1 MRIGLGVVMC
11 TARPAA
17 AAAAADQNRPS
28 KRTRAEQGAL
38 PASPC
43 SRLTVDAGAK
53 AERHSSAAAAAAS
66 HADAAVSECGACI
79 VVGLGLCARVT
90 VCALLDG
97 TLLCCVECV
106 CVFSVACVSVFVI
119 ATVRSVCC
127 AHRLNPTGG
136 AQGAP
141 TDELRACVYVGL
153 CPGSF

>member
-1 MRIGLGVVMC
+1 MLQQQRLRMRMPLCPSVVRASLWVSFCVLG
-11 TARPAA
+11 
-17 AAAAADQNRPS
+17 S
-28 KRTRAEQGAL
+28 
-38 PASPC
+38 
-43 SRLTVDAGAK
+43 
-53 AERHSSAAAAAAS
+53 
-66 HADAAVSECGACI
+66 
-79 VVGLGLCARVT
+79 LCV
-90 VCALLDG
+90 ALLDG